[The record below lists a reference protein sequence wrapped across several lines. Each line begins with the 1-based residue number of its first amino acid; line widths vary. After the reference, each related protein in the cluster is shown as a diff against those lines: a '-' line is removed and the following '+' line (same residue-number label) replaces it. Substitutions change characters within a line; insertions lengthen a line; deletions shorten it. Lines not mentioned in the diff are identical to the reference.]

1 MSGRSSKKETPVKG
15 SALEGGN
22 VIFDFSKLTPLSYTD
37 CGGDTKFFV
46 SLLDRLKVYS
56 SLSWEGV
63 RLTHRHGFGSELMDI
78 NSRNFSPQ
86 VVNIAPK
93 GGAKFIILRSSGDN
107 RVMCG
112 LRAGNAFQVYF
123 IEYRHGDI
131 SRHGGK

>member
-1 MSGRSSKKETPVKG
+1 MKG
-15 SALEGGN
+15 SAPEDGN

-37 CGGDTKFFV
+37 CGGTKFFV

-56 SLSWEGV
+56 SMSWEGV
-63 RLTHRHGFGSELMDI
+63 RQTQRHGFGSELMDI

-107 RVMCG
+107 RGMCG
-112 LRAGNAFQVYF
+112 LRAGNAFQVYL
-123 IEYRHGDI
+123 IEYRHGDDI
-131 SRHGGK
+131 GPSGSCLRT